1 MANLLSELGHDGFL
15 LDEGDEVL
23 DVIRFGAARRVGGE
37 TFSRIVRR
45 LTPLQLADASFDRS
59 STVNREISQF
69 PTLQAFGFGAC
80 RVTMDSHPV
89 SGVEWRSRKAKEI
102 FFFLLCNQRP
112 LGNEE
117 LLDALWPDASFAMS
131 DSALKTSIYRLRQAL
146 FYECIS
152 VDDAGYRINRD
163 VPIHFDV
170 DQFQRHLTLATRA
183 TQGSGSREDHLQKAV
198 QLYDGQFLSG
208 FYSEWCQDLR
218 TDLELKY
225 HSALMGL
232 AEYHV
237 VRGRFLEA
245 ADLIEKVVSAD
256 PYNEEAQYRLVDSL
270 INANEPLI
278 ALQHLRK
285 YTKVCREELGVQ
297 LPPRFSQH
305 QERIFSHLPRT
316 PATA

>member
-1 MANLLSELGHDGFL
+1 MANLLAELGHDGFL
-15 LDEGDEVL
+15 LAEGDELL
-23 DVIRFGAARRVGGE
+23 DVIRFGAARRVGGG
-37 TFSRIVRR
+37 TFSRIVKR
-45 LTPLQLADASFDRS
+45 LVPMQLAEGSFDRS
-59 STVNREISQF
+59 STENPEFPQF
-69 PTLQAFGFGAC
+69 PTLQAFGFGVS

-89 SGVEWRSRKAKEI
+89 SDVEWRSRKAKEI

-117 LLDALWPDASFAMS
+117 LLDALWPDASMAMS
-131 DSALKTSIYRLRQAL
+131 DSVLKTSIYRLRQAL

-152 VDDAGYRINRD
+152 VQDTGYGINPE

-170 DQFQRHLTLATRA
+170 DQFQQHLTLATRA
-183 TQGSGSREDHLQKAV
+183 KQGSGSRENHLQKAI

-208 FYSEWCQDLR
+208 FYSEWCRDLR

-225 HSALMGL
+225 HSTLMGL

-245 ADLIEKVVSAD
+245 ADLIEKVVSSD

-285 YTKVCREELGVQ
+285 YIKVCREELGV
-297 LPPRFSQH
+297 
-305 QERIFSHLPRT
+305 
-316 PATA
+316 